1 MLCLKHTHAQ
11 PHTCIYNYNPVFQCA
26 SGMVLGNQSRF
37 SDLGGGG
44 RSLAGVPGWVSQTV
58 CAEPTVFWFSEILKM
73 SERCIYC
80 SICIMNFDCCA
91 KRMYPEKC
99 IKSLDCHTF
108 HEGFFL
114 TTIEITE
121 ES

>member
-1 MLCLKHTHAQ
+1 MHNHTHAY
-11 PHTCIYNYNPVFQCA
+11 TIIIQCFSVLVEWYWEIRVA
-26 SGMVLGNQSRF
+26 SPIW
-37 SDLGGGG
+37 GGGG